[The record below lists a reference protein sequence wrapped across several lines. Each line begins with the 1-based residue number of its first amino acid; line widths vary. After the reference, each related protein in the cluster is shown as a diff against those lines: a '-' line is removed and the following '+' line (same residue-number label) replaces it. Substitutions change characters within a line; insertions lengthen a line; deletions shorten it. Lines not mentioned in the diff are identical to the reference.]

1 MSYEHAPSK
10 IVCDRT
16 WWFDEL
22 IFYDLVGYKVDDAD
36 SSQRLAVFCEA
47 LKTFCLCQYTILS
60 AQLRARTISQSIA

>member
-1 MSYEHAPSK
+1 MSYENAPSE

-36 SSQRLAVFCEA
+36 SSQRLAVFCET
-47 LKTFCLCQYTILS
+47 LKTFCLCQ
-60 AQLRARTISQSIA
+60 

>member
-1 MSYEHAPSK
+1 MNCENAPSE

-36 SSQRLAVFCEA
+36 SSQLLAVFCET
-47 LKTFCLCQYTILS
+47 LHILS
-60 AQLRARTISQSIA
+60 LSVYNTEYAA